1 MDALSIGQLAQAA
14 GVHVETVRYYE
25 RRGLLA
31 EPPRSPAGYRQYSTP
46 DVWRLRFISR
56 AKRLGFTLAEIH
68 DLVGEDER
76 SAERTLVA
84 ARAKLT
90 AIDDQ
95 MRELSE
101 TRARLEDLVQLCVG
115 GDRVDCAAL
124 RPPESEAPPSSTSPL
139 KLLS

>member
-1 MDALSIGQLAQAA
+1 MDALSIGQLAEAA
-14 GVHVETVRYYE
+14 GVHEETVRYYE

-31 EPPRSPAGYRQYSTP
+31 EPPRSAAGYRQYSEP

-56 AKRLGFTLAEIH
+56 AKRLGFTLSEIQ
-68 DLVGEDER
+68 DLVGEDEH
-76 SAERTLVA
+76 SAERTLIA

-95 MRELSE
+95 LQALHEI
-101 TRARLEDLVQLCVG
+101 RARLEDLVQLCVG

-124 RPPESEAPPSSTSPL
+124 QPPGPQSPDPLAPPL
-139 KLLS
+139 KLLR